1 MPLAEPKPGS
11 ARDLVRS
18 FGTEL
23 RTHMAYPIYFLQQAA
38 AALDGGSTIGTSLLC
53 RAALEAAYC
62 QFLQYAMPTVDG
74 TGNAMHR
81 EPRLLPGQRELGDR
95 VNFGG
100 VMRAIK
106 GSKLL
111 DVEQLLAS
119 ERIRHNG
126 NWVAHVIQISE
137 KGRQQSSDPL
147 HWTPWIDETRARA
160 DLVETLGILRTVEN
174 AFPSIFK

>member
-1 MPLAEPKPGS
+1 MPLTEPELGS

-23 RTHMAYPIYFLQQAA
+23 RTHMAYPLYFLQQAA

-53 RAALEAAYC
+53 RAAIEAAYC
-62 QFLQYAMPTVDG
+62 QFLQYAVPTADG
-74 TGNAMHR
+74 TGYTMRR
-81 EPRLLPGQRELGDR
+81 EPRLLPGQTKLGDR

-100 VMRAIK
+100 VMHAIK
-106 GSKLL
+106 ESKLL
-111 DVEQLLAS
+111 DIEQFLAS

-137 KGRQQSSDPL
+137 KERQQSSDPF

-160 DLVETLGILRTVEN
+160 DLVDALGILRTVEN
-174 AFPSIFK
+174 AFPSIYK